1 MKTANQQNNPQ
12 QQPQQSN
19 TQQQTQGTTMNTTSP
34 NQTTT
39 PTTQPTQIDWKQL
52 GGKFLQE
59 LSNMSLTEILNS
71 PVIVALVSNPM
82 FSAQVQS
89 YVTEYL
95 TKPTQEPP
103 VSSTPAPT
111 LASLINCSTVTAKV
125 TVLEKGFVKI
135 TLPKNAADVVGF
147 DIDNV
152 TTWKLL
158 GIDVADIIKKANG
171 DLSKI
176 LIEIA

>member
-52 GGKFLQE
+52 GDKFLQE

-71 PVIVALVSNPM
+71 PVIVALVNNPM

-89 YVTEYL
+89 CVTEHL
-95 TKPTQEPP
+95 AKPTQTPP
-103 VSSTPAPT
+103 PATPALIT
-111 LASLINCSTVTAKV
+111 LASIINGKTVTGNV
-125 TVLEKGFVKI
+125 TVLDKGFVKI
-135 TLPKNAADVVGF
+135 TLPKNASTVTGF
-147 DIDNV
+147 DIDDV
-152 TTWKLL
+152 TTWKLV
-158 GIDVADIIKKANG
+158 GIDVEDVIKKSNG